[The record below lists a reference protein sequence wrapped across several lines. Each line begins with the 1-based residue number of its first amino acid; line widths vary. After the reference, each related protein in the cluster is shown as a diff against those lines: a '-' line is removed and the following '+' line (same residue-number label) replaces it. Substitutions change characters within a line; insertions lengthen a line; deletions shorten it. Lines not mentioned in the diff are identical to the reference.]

1 MYYFFSGGQ
10 WTQHQSPV
18 VSLVFLSF
26 EASANRTFLT
36 YRWRLVT
43 TAAPS
48 WNPEPVGDNMTC
60 SYLLLLPCRRCL
72 KCICVA
78 PLSRICVFVYY
89 VYVQEHRVVSFSI
102 FTDEYV
108 NWVKLVK
115 RVVTVLPHSVF
126 FSPSF
131 HCIVVKTRWSCCS
144 LAISILPEVPV
155 FIILLQ
161 CKTSVSGLKT
171 NNKNRTYSSV

>member
-26 EASANRTFLT
+26 EASADRTFLT

-126 FSPSF
+126 FPLHFIVLLWKLGDPAVVWQSPS
-131 HCIVVKTRWSCCS
+131 CLKCLSSSLCCNVKHRF
-144 LAISILPEVPV
+144 LV
-155 FIILLQ
+155 
-161 CKTSVSGLKT
+161 
-171 NNKNRTYSSV
+171 